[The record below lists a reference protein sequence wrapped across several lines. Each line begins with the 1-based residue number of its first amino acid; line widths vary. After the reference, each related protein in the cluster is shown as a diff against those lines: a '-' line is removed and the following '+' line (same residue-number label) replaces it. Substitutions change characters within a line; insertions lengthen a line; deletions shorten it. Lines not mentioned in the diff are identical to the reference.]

1 MATATKSCPGSN
13 NNDPNL
19 SGKMDFFV
27 RMVRSGS
34 ITAAVEETNLSISTG
49 SRWLSD
55 LEQQLGVKLCL
66 RRGGSFN
73 LTSAGHYLFER
84 FSPISDQTHTL
95 LADMSSFI
103 SEPQGKVRIC
113 CTPIFA
119 QSALLPIINAFNRLY
134 RKVRFSIDINPYG
147 LKQYQRYDL
156 IINAETSYKPREN
169 NDLPLVKR
177 NLVTAPFVLVASP
190 DYLSCHPTIERPEQL
205 QEHTCLYADSLT
217 HTQQWAFSKSTA
229 NSQIEL
235 INIPDNL
242 EVSDTNLLFDAAKMG
257 IGIAYLPKYIVE
269 DSIDNG
275 RLVMLLPEYQTAS
288 WMLNLYYPDLAN
300 IEQGCAFF
308 KDFFMGTFRDYI
320 KFQSS
325 C

>member
-1 MATATKSCPGSN
+1 MATATRSCQNFS

-19 SGKMDFFV
+19 SGKMNFFV

-34 ITAAVEETNLSISTG
+34 ITAAAEETNLSISTG
-49 SRWLSD
+49 SRWIND

-73 LTSAGHYLFER
+73 LTAAGHYLFEK
-84 FSPISDQTHTL
+84 FSPISDQTHSL
-95 LADMSSFI
+95 IADMSNFI
-103 SEPQGKVRIC
+103 IEPQGKVRIC

-119 QSALLPIINAFNRLY
+119 QSAILPIINAFNRIY

-156 IINAETSYKPREN
+156 IINAETSYKPQEN

-177 NLVTAPFVLVASP
+177 NLVMAPFVLVASP
-190 DYLSCHPTIERPEQL
+190 DYLSCYPPIENPQQL
-205 QEHTCLYADSLT
+205 QEHICLYADSLT
-217 HTQQWAFSKSTA
+217 RSRQWAFSKSVEK
-229 NSQIEL
+229 SQVQL

-257 IGIAYLPKYIVE
+257 MGIAYLPKYIVE
-269 DSIDNG
+269 DSIDSG
-275 RLVMLLPEYQTAS
+275 RLVILLPQYHTAN
-288 WMLNLYYPDLAN
+288 WMLNLYYPELAN
-300 IEQGCAFF
+300 MEQGCAFF
-308 KDFFMGTFRDYI
+308 KDFFLGTFRDHI
-320 KFQSS
+320 KPR
-325 C
+325 